1 MILITDNFSKSW
13 TEEKIA
19 DQNFYI
25 VYNLAKTQ
33 VPRTAYNINDV
44 IYLYS
49 LLLTEPGIVNIE
61 YHESK
66 NKLFQEIRVI
76 WWNKQYYQ
84 EWANA
89 HDEQYKKLINYFD
102 QYKIEQNI
110 EYERVTSDDAY
121 VSEFLYTDY
130 PKKNEII
137 NWTLIDFYKD
147 YVVKNIIP
155 LGIYRG
161 IYLGNGEFDDPKK
174 QPGTL
179 SGARFMKERSSNIVR
194 NPENRNKNIKNFPCK
209 ALSYSIDHAVQV
221 AMYDA
226 PLVYKRFSKLII
238 DVENLASEYI
248 SECTQSAVNF
258 GHSSLGSQILTH
270 THQLSN
276 DKRLTFTIAVRLTFN
291 DKPVTYKFWKPI
303 EDNDPNLE
311 NYYGSS
317 DLVAEYITTHQPIET
332 YSQHRC
338 SILVFNGSYTPHTV
352 EFNNDIYMYFAYDN
366 VVFRPG
372 ALEEI
377 KQQSERSAFTDL
389 EQEKHLYFFNF

>member
-1 MILITDNFSKSW
+1 MILVTDDFSNSW
-13 TEEKIA
+13 PEEKIT

-33 VPRTAYNINDV
+33 IPRAAYNINDV

-49 LLLTEPGIVNIE
+49 LLLNEPGIVNIE
-61 YHESK
+61 YHESE

-84 EWANA
+84 EWANT
-89 HDEQYKKLINYFD
+89 HDEQYKNLIDYFD
-102 QYKIEQNI
+102 QYKIEHNI
-110 EYERVTSDDAY
+110 EYQRITSDDAY
-121 VSEFLYTDY
+121 ISEFPYTKY
-130 PKKNEII
+130 LKKNKVID
-137 NWTLIDFYKD
+137 WTLIDYYKD

-155 LGIYRG
+155 LGIFRG

-179 SGARFMKERSSNIVR
+179 SASRLMKERSSNIVR
-194 NPENRNKNIKNFPCK
+194 NPENRNKNVKNFPCK

-238 DVENLASEYI
+238 DIENLASEYI
-248 SECTQSAVNF
+248 SECTHSAVNF
-258 GHSSLGSQILTH
+258 GHRSLGSQIITH

-276 DKRLTFTIAVRLTFN
+276 DKKLTLTIAVRLTFN
-291 DKPVTYKFWKPI
+291 DTPVTYKFWNPI
-303 EDNDPNLE
+303 NDNDPDLDK
-311 NYYGSS
+311 YYGSS
-317 DLVAEYITTHQPIET
+317 EIVAKYIEDKTPVEIQ
-332 YSQHRC
+332 SQHRS

-352 EFNNDIYMYFAYDN
+352 EFNNDIYIYFAYDN
-366 VVFRPG
+366 VVFKPG
-372 ALEEI
+372 ALEKI

-389 EQEKHLYFFNF
+389 EEEKRLYFFNF